1 MGRLKRFT
9 NRAQLVRY
17 ITQTTDMS
25 EEEVWEKLDDK
36 LG

>member
-17 ITQTTDMS
+17 IAQTTDMS
-25 EEEVWEKLDDK
+25 EEDVWEKLEE
-36 LG
+36 